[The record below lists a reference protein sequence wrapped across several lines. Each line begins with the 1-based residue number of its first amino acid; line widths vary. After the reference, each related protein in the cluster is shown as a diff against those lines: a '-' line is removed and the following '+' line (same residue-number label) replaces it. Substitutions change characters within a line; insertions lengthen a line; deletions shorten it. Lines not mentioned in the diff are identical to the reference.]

1 MKVRFPVSAE
11 AATDFLQ
18 QKPPREWSLRR
29 FEPVCTLA
37 SRWKSTW
44 IWQNQNEQVLLSS
57 LITSPMIFF
66 PPTHKHTPEHAIR
79 LQFCRLMWLVLPYNV
94 DRARRGVKTCSCES
108 LTLLPEHIWALMR
121 HRLFYRPLEK
131 EEDAIWHERATN
143 ATAFLHSI
151 QRGAD
156 ICAPWTRTKLIICH
170 MSFTMATVHCYLFG
184 ACPAQWSGLWRW
196 FDFRMGPTSPNTSK
210 AYHCT
215 QHEDG
220 EDSPYPCLSS
230 MSVIVT
236 AITCE
241 SWVHCLGE
249 GDVATNGSMMILLKR
264 PAEPLCHV
272 LTTSGNQSKMMLRS

>member
-121 HRLFYRPLEK
+121 ALLPTAGEGGRRDLAWKSYQCNCLLTLNT
-131 EEDAIWHERATN
+131 ERCRYMCTLN
-143 ATAFLHSI
+143 KDK
-151 QRGAD
+151 AD
-156 ICAPWTRTKLIICH
+156 H
-170 MSFTMATVHCYLFG
+170 MSYVIYHGHSTLL
-184 ACPAQWSGLWRW
+184 PLWGLPRSVVRTLKVIWFSDGPNFSQHFKSVSLHTTWRW
-196 FDFRMGPTSPNTSK
+196 R
-210 AYHCT
+210 
-215 QHEDG
+215 
-220 EDSPYPCLSS
+220 
-230 MSVIVT
+230 
-236 AITCE
+236 
-241 SWVHCLGE
+241 
-249 GDVATNGSMMILLKR
+249 R
-264 PAEPLCHV
+264 
-272 LTTSGNQSKMMLRS
+272 